1 MFRYLMFLTL
11 LVAAGCVRETGPS
24 VQDGLR
30 AALEE
35 APATVFISLDV
46 PALESGQPVSPSRRE
61 TQISQAQERVLAAL
75 RPTDFKVLH
84 QYRYAGGLAGIL
96 TAEGLPRL
104 LQVPQVTAVQLDF
117 VGTTSLSGSVP
128 QISATQWA
136 QAGVDG
142 DGVIVAV
149 LDSGV
154 IDHPDLND
162 DVIHEA
168 CVLAARIAAGGL
180 PCPDGSGSQLDQA
193 GAALDG
199 DGHGTHVTGIVTSRG
214 TQAPAGVAPGAEIVA
229 IKVFDDN
236 NDMNATDVIA
246 SLDYLL
252 TLIINE
258 DVPIRV
264 VNISGGG
271 LVGPGNCNVGLG
283 QQSNDLVVMLEAFG
297 AITIAAS
304 GNDSRRNELAYPA
317 CLNDIF
323 SVAAVGSD
331 NALVSQSNVSAALDV
346 LAPGRD
352 ITSTGPSASGF
363 ATLTG
368 TSQAAPHVAG
378 CAALR
383 LADDPTLT
391 PAQLKQ
397 ILTLTSTFVDVPGTS
412 LSFPRLFCGLP
423 PTI

>member
-1 MFRYLMFLTL
+1 MLRSLLILTL
-11 LVAAGCVRETGPS
+11 LVAAGCARGTGPS

-30 AALEE
+30 VALEE
-35 APATVFISLDV
+35 APQTVYISLNV
-46 PALESGQPVSPSRRE
+46 PTLETGQPVSPSRRE
-61 TQISQAQERVLAAL
+61 AQIAQAQQPVLDAL
-75 RPTDFKVLH
+75 QPGDFKLLH
-84 QYRYAGGLAGIL
+84 RYTYAGGVAGVL
-96 TAEGLPRL
+96 SAQGLPRV
-104 LQVPQVTAVQLDF
+104 LQVPQVTSVQLDF
-117 VGTTSLSGSVP
+117 AGTTSLSGSVP
-128 QISATQWA
+128 QISANQWA

-149 LDSGV
+149 LDTGV

-168 CVLAARIAAGGL
+168 CVLEARIAAGGL
-180 PCPDGSGSQLDQA
+180 PCPDGTGLQLDQA

-199 DGHGTHVTGIVTSRG
+199 DGHGTHVAGIVTSRG

-229 IKVFDDN
+229 IKVFDDE

-252 TLIINE
+252 TLIIVE

-271 LVGPGNCNVGLG
+271 LVGVGNCNVNLG
-283 QQSNDLVVMLEAFG
+283 EDTNDLVVMLEAFG

-304 GNDSRRNELAYPA
+304 GNDSLRNELAYPA
-317 CLNDIF
+317 CVNDVF
-323 SVAAVGSD
+323 SVGAVGSN

-352 ITSTGPSASGF
+352 ITSTGPNGSGF

-391 PAQLKQ
+391 PADLKQ
-397 ILTLTSTFVDVPGTS
+397 ILTLTSTFVDVPGTG